1 MARSNS
7 KDWQSQTT
15 ERVKV
20 NLEKHPCKTF
30 SRKREGTGHVGTN
43 NKRGVISKTV
53 MDNKYIQK

>member
-1 MARSNS
+1 MTRSNS

-20 NLEKHPCKTF
+20 SLVKHPCKTF
-30 SRKREGTGHVGTN
+30 SRKREGTGHDGIS

-53 MDNKYIQK
+53 INITYK